1 MLWYQLTGVDDLMA
15 LLLELLSLVVG
26 LMVRPFSLVRL
37 SFQIGVQS
45 ICFVVQTWIEM
56 LRTVVYL
63 HLVIFWRLTILAM
76 ALLSLPV
83 RAFAALYRER
93 MLEMQIRRMKTELEN
108 AFWDRKELKER
119 LQIAIRECKMMEVML
134 KELEG
139 EHDEAI
145 VKIELLLE
153 EVQDLKDEI
162 RRLKEIQGKA
172 FWEKR
177 GQADTGNGSSIKN
190 SDHFRTSLCRSGHH
204 DKGTEDATH
213 DLLKPGSEPHR
224 PSRPNTDFINSN
236 NLVKHDILSKQ
247 REVALSR
254 SLFSAVL
261 SLIVGIIVW
270 EAEDPCIPLVV
281 ALFTVVSMS
290 LISVVRFFS
299 TIKHKP
305 ASDAVALL
313 SFNWFILG
321 TLAYP
326 TLPRVARLLA
336 PFVSSMLERTFKGWL
351 FSSSSM

>member
-1 MLWYQLTGVDDLMA
+1 
-15 LLLELLSLVVG
+15 
-26 LMVRPFSLVRL
+26 MVRPFSLVRL
-37 SFQIGVQS
+37 SFQFGLRS

-63 HLVIFWRLTILAM
+63 HLVIFWRLTILGM
-76 ALLSLPV
+76 AVLSLPV

-93 MLEMQIRRMKTELEN
+93 MLEMQVHRMKTELEN
-108 AFWDRKELKER
+108 TFWDRKELKER
-119 LQIAIRECKMMEVML
+119 LQIAIRERKMMEVML

-162 RRLKEIQGKA
+162 RRLKEVEGKA
-172 FWEKR
+172 FWDNR
-177 GQADTGNGSSIKN
+177 GQADTGNGSSIRN
-190 SDHFRTSLCRSGHH
+190 SDHSGTWLCRSGHH

-213 DLLKPGSEPHR
+213 DLLNQD
-224 PSRPNTDFINSN
+224 PNLITLLDLTLI
-236 NLVKHDILSKQ
+236 
-247 REVALSR
+247 
-254 SLFSAVL
+254 LFSAVL

-290 LISVVRFFS
+290 LMSVVRFFS

-336 PFVSSMLERTFKGWL
+336 PFVSSMLEQTFKGWL

>member
-1 MLWYQLTGVDDLMA
+1 
-15 LLLELLSLVVG
+15 
-26 LMVRPFSLVRL
+26 
-37 SFQIGVQS
+37 
-45 ICFVVQTWIEM
+45 
-56 LRTVVYL
+56 
-63 HLVIFWRLTILAM
+63 
-76 ALLSLPV
+76 
-83 RAFAALYRER
+83 
-93 MLEMQIRRMKTELEN
+93 
-108 AFWDRKELKER
+108 
-119 LQIAIRECKMMEVML
+119 MEVML

-162 RRLKEIQGKA
+162 RRLKE
-172 FWEKR
+172 
-177 GQADTGNGSSIKN
+177 
-190 SDHFRTSLCRSGHH
+190 
-204 DKGTEDATH
+204 
-213 DLLKPGSEPHR
+213 
-224 PSRPNTDFINSN
+224 
-236 NLVKHDILSKQ
+236 

-254 SLFSAVL
+254 SLFSAML

-290 LISVVRFFS
+290 LMSVVRFFS

-326 TLPRVARLLA
+326 TLPRIARLLA
-336 PFVSSMLERTFKGWL
+336 PFVSSMLEQTFKGWL
-351 FSSSSM
+351 FSSNSM

>member
-1 MLWYQLTGVDDLMA
+1 MVLEGNAVAILSIRSAKRLFCRPDLDRDA
-15 LLLELLSLVVG
+15 ENCCIS
-26 LMVRPFSLVRL
+26 
-37 SFQIGVQS
+37 SFG
-45 ICFVVQTWIEM
+45 
-56 LRTVVYL
+56 Y
-63 HLVIFWRLTILAM
+63 ILATNG
-76 ALLSLPV
+76 LDDGRVIPPRTSLCCIV
-83 RAFAALYRER
+83 STKNAD
-93 MLEMQIRRMKTELEN
+93 MQLETQVHRMKTELEYT
-108 AFWDRKELKER
+108 FWDRKELKER
-119 LQIAIRECKMMEVML
+119 LQTAIRERKMMEVML
-134 KELEG
+134 MELEG

-162 RRLKEIQGKA
+162 RRLKEVQGKA
-172 FWEKR
+172 SWDNR
-177 GQADTGNGSSIKN
+177 GQADTGNASSIKN
-190 SDHFRTSLCRSGHH
+190 SDHFRTSLCSSGHH
-204 DKGTEDATH
+204 DKETEDAMH
-213 DLLKPGSEPHR
+213 DLLKSGSEPQE
-224 PSRPNTDFINSN
+224 PTRPNTTDINLN

-290 LISVVRFFS
+290 LMSVVRFFS

-326 TLPRVARLLA
+326 TLPGVARLLA
-336 PFVSSMLERTFKGWL
+336 PFVSNLLERTFKGWL
-351 FSSSSM
+351 ISSSSM